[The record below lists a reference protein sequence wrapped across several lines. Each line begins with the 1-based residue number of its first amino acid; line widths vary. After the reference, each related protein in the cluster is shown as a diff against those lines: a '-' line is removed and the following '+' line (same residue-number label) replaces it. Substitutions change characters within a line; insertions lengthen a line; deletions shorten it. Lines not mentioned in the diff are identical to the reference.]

1 MPTLSIHLPPATYK
15 RLKAAMGRKQKPST
29 FGRALIERQLDLLP
43 PKVTLGSMKNAFV
56 LAPDFDPEAPAFP
69 ASDYEHGDT
78 RP

>member
-15 RLKAAMGRKQKPST
+15 RLKAAMGRKQKASA

-43 PKVTLGSMKNAFV
+43 PKVTLGSMKNAFA

-69 ASDYEHGDT
+69 AEDYEHGDT